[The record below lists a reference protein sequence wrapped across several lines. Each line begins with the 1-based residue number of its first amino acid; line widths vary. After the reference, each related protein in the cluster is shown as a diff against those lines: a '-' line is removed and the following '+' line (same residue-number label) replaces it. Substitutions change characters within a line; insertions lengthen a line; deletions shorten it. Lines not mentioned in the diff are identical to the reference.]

1 MFTTIVVGTDGSD
14 SAAIA
19 LRRAIELAK
28 AGGGTLDVVHAYQ
41 PMSYGQIA
49 AGAPSMAPTVDVEQV
64 NAGISEHAEVVC
76 TNAAESAAA
85 ENVAHETHSV
95 PGDPTDALISVA
107 EQVHAD
113 LVVVGN
119 RGMTGM
125 KRFILGNVPN
135 KISHH
140 APCSVLIVDTGS

>member
-14 SAAIA
+14 SATIA
-19 LRRAIELAK
+19 MKRAAELAN
-28 AGGGTLDVVHAYQ
+28 AGGGTLHIVHAYQ
-41 PMSYGQIA
+41 PMSLGHVA
-49 AGAPSMAPTVDVEQV
+49 MGATNMGPAVDVEQI
-64 NAGISEHAEVVC
+64 NAGITDHATVVC
-76 TNAAESAAA
+76 AHAAEAATA
-85 ENVAHETHSV
+85 EGATCETHSV

-119 RGMTGM
+119 RGMTSV
-125 KRFILGNVPN
+125 KRFVLGNVPN

-140 APCSVLIVDTGS
+140 APCSVLIVDTSR

>member
-19 LRRAIELAK
+19 VRRACELAK
-28 AGGGTLDVVHAYQ
+28 AGGGTLHIVHAYQ
-41 PMSYGQIA
+41 PMNPGSVAVGTA
-49 AGAPSMAPTVDVEQV
+49 NMGPTVDVEKV
-64 NAGISEHAEVVC
+64 NVGITDHAALVC
-76 TNAAESAAA
+76 ENASASVTAE
-85 ENVAHETHSV
+85 EVAHETHSV

-107 EQVHAD
+107 EQVGAD

-119 RGMTGM
+119 RGMTGV

-140 APCSVLIVDTGS
+140 APCSVLIVDTGT